1 MKRSDAL
8 PSASRNLQVEVGV
21 TEFSWIPAYT
31 PRDRAHGPA
40 VVETWADGYRCE
52 AWYEQTGSYARKL

>member
-31 PRDRAHGPA
+31 PDNEEEITIKSFR
-40 VVETWADGYRCE
+40 
-52 AWYEQTGSYARKL
+52 L